1 MGNLGRALLT
11 YNFSIHDE
19 MTITEAFDVNQDVI
33 GEQVGRV
40 VVKDSKTLK
49 HTLSNQDIDVVILTT
64 PEQVAQSVTDELV
77 ESGIKGIM
85 NFTPA
90 RVSTPNDVQVHH
102 IDLGIELQSLL
113 FFMRNYDE
121 SMK

>member
-1 MGNLGRALLT
+1 M
-11 YNFSIHDE
+11 
-19 MTITEAFDVNQDVI
+19 
-33 GEQVGRV
+33 
-40 VVKDSKTLK
+40 
-49 HTLSNQDIDVVILTT
+49 
-64 PEQVAQSVTDELV
+64 TDELV

-90 RVSTPNDVQVHH
+90 RVTTPTDVQVHH